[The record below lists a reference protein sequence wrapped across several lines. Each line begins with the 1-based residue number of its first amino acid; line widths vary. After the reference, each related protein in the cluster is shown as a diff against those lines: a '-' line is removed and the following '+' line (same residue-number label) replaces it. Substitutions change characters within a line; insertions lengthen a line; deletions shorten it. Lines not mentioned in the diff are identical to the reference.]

1 MFVAL
6 LIAGVLATDAAAP
19 AVAPEPVGA
28 AHAKPATPGLTY
40 APPKAAD
47 QKDDQLVCT
56 TQAVLGSRMP
66 VRRCRTV
73 GDIKDRSLNDRQMVE
88 HAQSNL
94 QWRSN

>member
-1 MFVAL
+1 MFIAL
-6 LIAGVLATDAAAP
+6 LMAGVLTTGAAAAAAP
-19 AVAPEPVGA
+19 APATQ
-28 AHAKPATPGLTY
+28 AKPAAPGLTY
-40 APPKAAD
+40 APAKAAD